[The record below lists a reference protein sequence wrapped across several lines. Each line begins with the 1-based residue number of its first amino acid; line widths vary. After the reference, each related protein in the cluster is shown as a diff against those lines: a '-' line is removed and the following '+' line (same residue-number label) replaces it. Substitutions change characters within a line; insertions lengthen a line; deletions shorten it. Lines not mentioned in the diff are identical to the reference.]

1 MILDLS
7 NYDIEKFSLAKS
19 GRSIKLLYDKQPFQI
34 CTTTLYSPFGVKN
47 QSKDWSNFNEYWIDC
62 SLNQSSNEN
71 STNFRNFIDALD
83 KRIVELVNNNQN
95 LFTNYSQN
103 LQYNTILRANGD
115 YPKLVKFG
123 FPRDKNGNFE
133 SVLFDQNKKKIRI
146 NEESIDEILPR
157 GKTFKCIIE
166 CSKVWVFNGKI
177 GSMWNIAQLK
187 LSDQQ
192 KQQTE
197 ENTFQK
203 PQIDYSQLLIID

>member
-19 GRSIKLLYDKQPFQI
+19 GRNIKLLYDKQTFQI

-83 KRIVELVNNNQN
+83 KRIVELVNSNPN
-95 LFTNYSQN
+95 LFTNYN
-103 LQYNTILRANGD
+103 NDLQYNTILRANGD
-115 YPKLVKFG
+115 YPKLIKFG
-123 FPRDKNGNFE
+123 LPRDKNGNFE

-146 NEESIDEILPR
+146 SEESIDEILPR

-177 GSMWNIAQLK
+177 GSMWNIVQLK
-187 LSDQQ
+187 LSEQQ
-192 KQQTE
+192 KQTDDSS
-197 ENTFQK
+197 FQK
-203 PQIDYSQLLIID
+203 PQIDYSQLLIVD